1 MNPAT
6 FTTNRPV
13 ATSMLFLAIIMLGL
27 ASLARLP
34 VDLLPD
40 ISFPRLVVYTTYR
53 DAGPGEIEERIS
65 TPIEQA
71 VSTVGG
77 LRRLSS
83 VSRDGVSVVALEFLW
98 GTKMDFAALQVREK
112 LDQIRWQL
120 PQQAD
125 RPTLLRQDP
134 REQPIMTI
142 AVAGEDLY
150 RLRELSRQVF
160 KRRLEQIDGI
170 ALATVTG
177 GFEREIQVE
186 VNMTRLAALS
196 LNLAT
201 VESALKTASDNRPG
215 GTIRKGQFRYGLR
228 TLGEFTTVAEI
239 GAVAI
244 SLPKGGTVAL
254 REVATITDGFR
265 ERTGLTRYNGK
276 EAIGLLL
283 TKESGTNTVAVTRR
297 VLEII
302 EQLRRE
308 YPQVTLAVV
317 EAQAGFIELA
327 IGQVEQEIIAG
338 GILAFLVLVFFL
350 HDVRTP
356 LIIAVAMPVSV
367 VAAFAL
373 FYFFGIN
380 LNVISLGGLALGIGM
395 LMDNSIVVL
404 ENIFRLRD
412 EGHALLPA
420 TIEGTGEV
428 IAPVTSSTLTNIAV
442 FLPLAYVHG
451 IAGQLFRDQS
461 FAIAFAL
468 LASLLVAFTLL
479 PMLASRLRRE
489 GEWETKSVGEG
500 VNPPLSPSPSRLF
513 IWLGAVK
520 NFLRGLLKFW
530 KDLLLTPFRWLS
542 RILKKIMAP
551 LFRGFDHGYMAFAS
565 RYEIILEKA
574 LERPRFVLALAF
586 GAFLTALF
594 GAVFFLGRELM
605 PQVDQRQFLVE
616 VELPPGSTFVAT
628 TAAAEGVEKIL
639 LSETN
644 VAAVFAQVG
653 RVGYQFGAAEEQGL
667 ERAAL
672 LVQLKDKAPA
682 TEKVMAKLRERLLAA
697 NHSNITLRRPQ
708 SQFAN
713 MLGLAEADI
722 TLQIRGP
729 EISTALA
736 LADTIRR
743 HSAQIVGLADLRS
756 DFAGGQQEMVLTVD
770 RQAAAQYGVAPATI
784 AAFVENYMR
793 GTVPTTFK
801 DFDQKI
807 SILLRAQESDRKT
820 LDQLLQSPVPTTN
833 GQTAPLR
840 RFVSANM
847 NVAPTAI
854 FRENQARTISLY
866 GNVSG
871 RDLEAVAREVEKLT
885 AKLKLPAGYEVR
897 LAGQRTEMRE
907 TFWSMAAAIALAI
920 ALMYMILAAEFESLK
935 YPFIIMLSAPLAII
949 GVVFGLL
956 VTGQTIN
963 LMSLIG
969 LMVLVGI
976 VDNDA
981 IVKVDFILQERKR
994 GTPLREA
1001 ILLAGEKRL
1010 RPIVMNTVT
1019 TIFGML
1025 PMMIYPGTGTE
1036 FYRPLAVA
1044 VIFGLAF
1051 ATALTLVVVPVVVW
1065 VMEKADGE
1073 KG

>member
-6 FTTNRPV
+6 FTTSRPV
-13 ATSMLFLAIIMLGL
+13 ATSMLFLAIIMLGVVT
-27 ASLARLP
+27 LARLP

-53 DAGPGEIEERIS
+53 EAGPREIEERVS
-65 TPIEQA
+65 VPIEQA

-83 VSRDGVSVVALEFLW
+83 ISRDGVSVVTLEFLW
-98 GTKMDFAALQVREK
+98 GTKMDFAALHVREK
-112 LDQIRWQL
+112 LDPIRWQL
-120 PQQAD
+120 PPQAD

-134 REQPIMTI
+134 REQPIMTL

-170 ALATVTG
+170 ALTTVTG

-186 VNMTRLAALS
+186 VNITRLAALG
-196 LNLAT
+196 LNLAA
-201 VESALKTASDNRPG
+201 VEQALKTASDNRPG

-244 SLPKGGTVAL
+244 PLSKGGTVSL
-254 REVATITDGFR
+254 REVAAISDGFR
-265 ERTGLTRYNGK
+265 ERTGLTRYSGK

-297 VLEII
+297 VLEVI

-308 YPQVTLAVV
+308 YPQVTLAIVD
-317 EAQAGFIELA
+317 AQAGFIELA
-327 IGQVEQEIIAG
+327 ISQVEQEIIVG

-350 HDVRTP
+350 RDVRTP

-367 VAAFAL
+367 IAAFAL

-420 TIEGTGEV
+420 TVEGTGEV
-428 IAPVTSSTLTNIAV
+428 IAPVTASTLTNIAV

-468 LASLLVAFTLL
+468 MASLLVAFTLL
-479 PMLASRLRRE
+479 PMLASRLRRGE
-489 GEWETKSVGEG
+489 GDSASGRVGERESG
-500 VNPPLSPSPSRLF
+500 REEEWGKRKIVLLYLRF
-513 IWLGAVK
+513 VK
-520 NFLRGLLKFW
+520 NFLRGLLLYW
-530 KDLLLTPFRWLS
+530 KELLATPWNWLK
-542 RILKKIMAP
+542 RILAKVMAP
-551 LFRGFDHGYMAFAS
+551 LFRGFDRVYLAFAS
-565 RYEIILEKA
+565 RYEMILEKA

-586 GAFLTALF
+586 GAFLTASLV
-594 GAVFFLGRELM
+594 AVFFLGRELM

-616 VELPPGSTFVAT
+616 VELPPGSTLVAT
-628 TAAAEGVEKIL
+628 GAAAGGVEKIL
-639 LSETN
+639 MNEN
-644 VAAVFAQVG
+644 DIMAVFAQVG
-653 RVGYQFGAAEEQGL
+653 RVGYQFGAAEEQGM

-672 LVQLKDKAPA
+672 LVQVKNDAPA

-697 NHSNITLRRPQ
+697 NHSNIILRRPQ

-713 MLGLAEADI
+713 MLGLAEADVTI
-722 TLQIRGP
+722 QIRGP

-736 LADTIRR
+736 ISDTVRR
-743 HSAQIVGLADLRS
+743 RCATITGLADLRN
-756 DFAGGQQEMVLTVD
+756 DFAGGQQEMLLIID
-770 RQAAAQYGVAPATI
+770 RQATAQYGVAPMAIAT
-784 AAFVENYMR
+784 FVENYMR

-820 LDQLLQSPVPTTN
+820 LEQLLQAPVPAAN
-833 GQTAPLR
+833 GQPVPLR
-840 RFVSANM
+840 RFVSATM
-847 NVAPTAI
+847 TTAPAAI

-871 RDLEAVAREVEKLT
+871 RDLESVAREVERMI
-885 AKLKLPAGYEVR
+885 AKLKLPSGYEVR
-897 LAGQRTEMRE
+897 LAGQRAEMRE

-956 VTGQTIN
+956 VTHQTIN

-1001 ILLAGEKRL
+1001 ILLAGQKRL

-1025 PMMIYPGTGTE
+1025 PMMIYPGTGAE

-1065 VMEKADGE
+1065 MMER
-1073 KG
+1073 

>member
-6 FTTNRPV
+6 FTTQRPV
-13 ATSMLFLAIIMLGL
+13 ATGMLFLAIIMLGVV
-27 ASLARLP
+27 SLARLP

-53 DAGPGEIEERIS
+53 DAGPREIEERIS
-65 TPIEQA
+65 VLIEQA

-83 VSRDGVSVVALEFLW
+83 ISRDGVSVVTLEFLW
-98 GTKMDFAALQVREK
+98 GTKMDFAALQIREK

-120 PQQAD
+120 PPQAD

-134 REQPIMTI
+134 REQPIMML
-142 AVAGEDLY
+142 AVVGEDLY

-160 KRRLEQIDGI
+160 KRRLEQIEGI

-177 GFEREIQVE
+177 GFEREIQIE
-186 VNMTRLAALS
+186 INMARLAALGLS
-196 LNLAT
+196 LEK
-201 VESALKTASDNRPG
+201 VEQTLKTASDNRPG

-244 SLPKGGTVAL
+244 SLQKGGTVTL
-254 REVATITDGFR
+254 REVASITDGFR
-265 ERTGLTRYNGK
+265 ERAGLTRYNGK

-297 VLEII
+297 VLEVL

-317 EAQAGFIELA
+317 DAQAGFIESA
-327 IGQVEQEIIAG
+327 IGQVEQELIAG

-350 HDVRTP
+350 RDLRTP

-367 VAAFAL
+367 IAAFAL

-404 ENIFRLRD
+404 ENIFRRRD
-412 EGHALLPA
+412 EGQSLLQA
-420 TIEGTGEV
+420 TIDGTGEV

-468 LASLLVAFTLL
+468 LASLLVAFALL
-479 PMLASRLRRE
+479 PMLASRLLRRE
-489 GEWETKSVGEG
+489 GKKESGRVGEG
-500 VNPPLSPSPSRLF
+500 KNLPLAGSPAHPRARAIFKRVTSFIRDLF
-513 IWLGAVK
+513 
-520 NFLRGLLKFW
+520 FFW
-530 KDLLLTPFRWLS
+530 KDSFLAPVRRLERVIKKATTPLLN
-542 RILKKIMAP
+542 
-551 LFRGFDHGYMAFAS
+551 GFDRLYTAFAQ
-565 RYEIILEKA
+565 RYETILAKA
-574 LERPRFVLALAF
+574 LEKPRQVLALTF
-586 GAFLTALF
+586 CAFLFSFILAIF
-594 GAVFFLGRELM
+594 GLGRELM
-605 PQVDQRQFLVE
+605 PQVDQRQFLVDI
-616 VELPPGSTFVAT
+616 ELPPGATLSATVAAT
-628 TAAAEGVEKIL
+628 ENLEKIL
-639 LSETN
+639 LREAE

-653 RVGYQFGAAEEQGL
+653 RVGFQFGGTEEQGL
-667 ERAAL
+667 ERATF
-672 LVQLKDKAPA
+672 LVQIKESAPA
-682 TEKVMAKLRERLLAA
+682 TEEIMARLRERLLSSI
-697 NHSNITLRRPQ
+697 HSQITLRRPQ

-713 MLGLAEADI
+713 MLGLAEADVTI
-722 TLQIRGP
+722 QIRGP
-729 EISTALA
+729 EISAALA
-736 LADTIRR
+736 IADTLRR
-743 HSAQIVGLADLRS
+743 RCANIVGLADLRS
-756 DFAGGQQEMVLTVD
+756 DFAGGQQEMVLTID
-770 RQAAAQYGVAPATI
+770 RHAAAQYGVAPMTI
-784 AAFVENYMR
+784 ATFVENYMR

-820 LDQLLQSPVPTTN
+820 IDQLLQSPVPTTN

-854 FRENQARTISLY
+854 FRENQARTLSLY

-871 RDLEAVAREVEKLT
+871 RDLEVVAREVEKLI

-897 LAGQRTEMRE
+897 LAGQRTEMRQ

-935 YPFIIMLSAPLAII
+935 YPFIIMLAAPLAII

-956 VTGQTIN
+956 ITHQTLN

-1001 ILLAGEKRL
+1001 ILLAGQKRL

-1025 PMMIYPGTGTE
+1025 PMLIYPGTGTE

-1044 VIFGLAF
+1044 VIFGLLF

-1065 VMEKADGE
+1065 GMER
-1073 KG
+1073 

>member
-1 MNPAT
+1 
-6 FTTNRPV
+6 
-13 ATSMLFLAIIMLGL
+13 MLFLAIIMLGL
-27 ASLARLP
+27 VSLARLP

-53 DAGPGEIEERIS
+53 EAGPREIEERIAV
-65 TPIEQA
+65 PIEQA

-83 VSRDGVSVVALEFLW
+83 ISRDGVSVVTLEFLW

-120 PQQAD
+120 PPQAD

-186 VNMTRLAALS
+186 VNMARLAALG
-196 LNLAT
+196 LNLAA

-244 SLPKGGTVAL
+244 PLSKGGTVAL
-254 REVATITDGFR
+254 REVATVMDGFR

-283 TKESGTNTVAVTRR
+283 TKESGTNTVAVTRH
-297 VLEII
+297 VLEVI

-308 YPQVTLAVV
+308 YPQVTLAIVD
-317 EAQAGFIELA
+317 AQAGFIELA

-350 HDVRTP
+350 RDVRTP

-380 LNVISLGGLALGIGM
+380 LNVISLGGLALGIGI

-420 TIEGTGEV
+420 TIQGTGEV
-428 IAPVTSSTLTNIAV
+428 IAPVTASTFTNIAV
-442 FLPLAYVHG
+442 FLPLAFVYG

-468 LASLLVAFTLL
+468 MASLLVAFTLL
-479 PMLASRLRRE
+479 PMLLSVSGRK
-489 GEWETKSVGEG
+489 GEWETRRVGEG
-500 VNPPLSPSPSRLF
+500 VNHPVAPSPSRLF
-513 IWLGAVK
+513 IWLGVVK

-530 KDLLLTPFRWLS
+530 KDLLLAPFRWLN
-542 RILKKIMAP
+542 RLFTKIMAP
-551 LFRGFDHGYMAFAS
+551 LFRGFDRGYMAFAS

-574 LERPRFVLALAF
+574 LERPRFVLTLAF
-586 GAFLTALF
+586 GAFLTALLI
-594 GAVFFLGRELM
+594 AIFFLGRELM

-616 VELPPGSTFVAT
+616 VELPPGTTLAAT
-628 TAAAEGVEKIL
+628 TATAEGVEGL
-639 LSETN
+639 LLREPD

-653 RVGYQFGAAEEQGL
+653 RVGYQFGVTEEQGL
-667 ERAAL
+667 ERATL
-672 LVQLKDKAPA
+672 LVQVKNEAPA

-697 NHSNITLRRPQ
+697 NHANMALRRPQ
-708 SQFAN
+708 SQFAS
-713 MLGLAEADI
+713 MLGLAEADVTI
-722 TLQIRGP
+722 QIRGP
-729 EISTALA
+729 EIGTALA
-736 LADTIRR
+736 IADTVRR
-743 HSAQIVGLADLRS
+743 RGAAIAGLTDLRS
-756 DFAGGQQEMVLTVD
+756 DYAGGQQEMLLTID
-770 RQAAAQYGVAPATI
+770 RQTAAQYGVAPVMIAT
-784 AAFVENYMR
+784 FVENYMR
-793 GTVPTTFK
+793 GTVPATFK

-807 SILLRAQESDRKT
+807 SILLRAQESDRRS
-820 LDQLLQSPVPTTN
+820 LDELLHALVPATN
-833 GQTAPLR
+833 GNAVPLR
-840 RFVSANM
+840 RFVTSNM
-847 NVAPTAI
+847 TVAPVAI
-854 FRENQARTISLY
+854 YRENQARTVSLY

-871 RDLEAVAREVEKLT
+871 RDLETVAKDVERMI
-885 AKLKLPAGYEVR
+885 AKLKLPSGYEVR
-897 LAGQRTEMRE
+897 LAGQRTEMRQ
-907 TFWSMAAAIALAI
+907 TFLSMAAAIALAI

-935 YPFIIMLSAPLAII
+935 YPFIIMLAAPLAII

-956 VTGQTIN
+956 ITHQTIN

-1001 ILLAGEKRL
+1001 IRLAGQKRL

-1065 VMEKADGE
+1065 VMEGARGVKA
-1073 KG
+1073 

>member
-1 MNPAT
+1 
-6 FTTNRPV
+6 
-13 ATSMLFLAIIMLGL
+13 LGL
-27 ASLARLP
+27 NL
-34 VDLLPD
+34 
-40 ISFPRLVVYTTYR
+40 
-53 DAGPGEIEERIS
+53 DA
-65 TPIEQA
+65 A
-71 VSTVGG
+71 
-77 LRRLSS
+77 
-83 VSRDGVSVVALEFLW
+83 
-98 GTKMDFAALQVREK
+98 EK
-112 LDQIRWQL
+112 
-120 PQQAD
+120 
-125 RPTLLRQDP
+125 
-134 REQPIMTI
+134 
-142 AVAGEDLY
+142 
-150 RLRELSRQVF
+150 
-160 KRRLEQIDGI
+160 
-170 ALATVTG
+170 
-177 GFEREIQVE
+177 
-186 VNMTRLAALS
+186 
-196 LNLAT
+196 
-201 VESALKTASDNRPG
+201 ALKTASDNRPG

-254 REVATITDGFR
+254 REVAAITDGFR

-297 VLEII
+297 VLEVI

-317 EAQAGFIELA
+317 DSQAGFIESA
-327 IGQVEQEIIAG
+327 ISQVEQELIAG

-350 HDVRTP
+350 RDVRTP
-356 LIIAVAMPVSV
+356 FIIAVAMPVSV
-367 VAAFAL
+367 ITAFAF

-380 LNVISLGGLALGIGM
+380 LNIISLGGLALGIGM

-412 EGHALLPA
+412 EGKALLAA
-420 TIEGTGEV
+420 TIAGAGEV
-428 IAPVTSSTLTNIAV
+428 ITPVTASTLTNMAV

-451 IAGQLFRDQS
+451 VAGQLFRDQS

-468 LASLLVAFTLL
+468 TASLLVAFALL
-479 PMLASRLRRE
+479 PMLVSRFYLRTGERE
-489 GEWETKSVGEG
+489 SGKMGDSE
-500 VNPPLSPSPSRLF
+500 NLPISPSPSLPLIIVRV
-513 IWLGAVK
+513 VK
-520 NFLRGLLKFW
+520 NFLQGLFSYW
-530 KDLLLTPFRWLS
+530 KSLLAAPFRWL
-542 RILKKIMAP
+542 KKAATP
-551 LFRGFDHGYMAFAS
+551 LLNGFDRGYAAFAVY
-565 RYEIILEKA
+565 YEKILEKA
-574 LERPRFVLALAF
+574 LANPRSVLAMAF
-586 GAFLTALF
+586 GALLLSFILAI
-594 GAVFFLGRELM
+594 FFLGRELM
-605 PQVDQRQFLVE
+605 PQVDQRQFLVDI
-616 VELPPGSTFVAT
+616 ELPPGAT
-628 TAAAEGVEKIL
+628 LSATMAATENLENVLLREAE
-639 LSETN
+639 

-653 RVGYQFGAAEEQGL
+653 RVGFQFGGAEEQGL
-667 ERAAL
+667 ERATF
-672 LVQLKDKAPA
+672 LVQLKENAPA
-682 TEKVMAKLRERLLAA
+682 TEEVMARFRERLLSA
-697 NHSNITLRRPQ
+697 NHSQITLRRPQ

-736 LADTIRR
+736 LADSVRQRCASI
-743 HSAQIVGLADLRS
+743 AGLADLRS
-756 DFAGGQQEMVLTVD
+756 DFAGGQQEMLLTID

-784 AAFVENYMR
+784 ATFVENYMR

-820 LDQLLQSPVPTTN
+820 IEQLLQSPVSTTN

-871 RDLEAVAREVEKLT
+871 RDLEAVAREVEKMI
-885 AKLKLPAGYEVR
+885 AGLKLPSGYEVR
-897 LAGQRTEMRE
+897 LAGQRTEMRA
-907 TFWSMAAAIALAI
+907 TFWSMVAAIALAI

-935 YPFIIMLSAPLAII
+935 YPFIIMLAAPLAII

-956 VTGQTIN
+956 VTHQTIN

-1001 ILLAGEKRL
+1001 IRLAGEKRL

-1065 VMEKADGE
+1065 VMEEAVRE

>member
-1 MNPAT
+1 MNPAK
-6 FTTNRPV
+6 FTTSRPV
-13 ATSMLFLAIIMLGL
+13 ATSMLFLAIIMLGTV
-27 ASLARLP
+27 SLVRLP

-40 ISFPRLVVYTTYR
+40 ISFPRLLVYTTYR
-53 DAGPGEIEERIS
+53 DAGPREIEERIS

-83 VSRDGVSVVALEFLW
+83 ASRDGVSVVTLEFLW
-98 GTKMDFAALQVREK
+98 GTKMDFAALQIREK

-134 REQPIMTI
+134 REQPILTL

-160 KRRLEQIDGI
+160 KRRLEQIEGI

-177 GFEREIQVE
+177 GFEREIQIE
-186 VNMTRLAALS
+186 VNMTRLAALGLS
-196 LNLAT
+196 LEK
-201 VESALKTASDNRPG
+201 VEQALKAASDNRPG

-244 SLPKGGTVAL
+244 SLPKGGTVTL
-254 REVATITDGFR
+254 REVAAITDGFR

-297 VLEII
+297 VHEVI

-317 EAQAGFIELA
+317 ESQAGFIESA
-327 IGQVEQEIIAG
+327 IGQVEQELIAG
-338 GILAFLVLVFFL
+338 GILAFLVLVLFL
-350 HDVRTP
+350 RDVRTP

-367 VAAFAL
+367 IAAFAL

-380 LNVISLGGLALGIGM
+380 LNIISLGGLALGIGM

-420 TIEGTGEV
+420 TVEGTGEV
-428 IAPVTSSTLTNIAV
+428 IAPVTASTLTNIAV

-451 IAGQLFRDQS
+451 VAGQLFRNQS

-468 LASLLVAFTLL
+468 MASLLVAFALL
-479 PMLASRLRRE
+479 PMLASRLLSIKGRNGERE
-489 GEWETKSVGEG
+489 SGRVGER
-500 VNPPLSPSPSRLF
+500 VKEEISPSPSHPLALSPSRPFSLFLFKAFDRLYT
-513 IWLGAVK
+513 I
-520 NFLRGLLKFW
+520 
-530 KDLLLTPFRWLS
+530 
-542 RILKKIMAP
+542 
-551 LFRGFDHGYMAFAS
+551 FAQ
-565 RYEIILEKA
+565 RYETILAKA
-574 LERPRFVLALAF
+574 LEKPRQVLALTF
-586 GAFLTALF
+586 CAFLLSFILAIF
-594 GAVFFLGRELM
+594 GLGRELM
-605 PQVDQRQFLVE
+605 PQVDQRQFLVDI
-616 VELPPGSTFVAT
+616 ELPPGAT
-628 TAAAEGVEKIL
+628 LSATAQATENLEKVLLREAE
-639 LSETN
+639 T
-644 VAAVFAQVG
+644 AAVFAQVG
-653 RVGYQFGAAEEQGL
+653 RAGFQFGGVEEQGM
-667 ERAAL
+667 EAATF
-672 LVQLKDKAPA
+672 LVQLKDEAPA
-682 TEKVMAKLRERLLAA
+682 TEEVMAKLRERLLSA
-697 NHSNITLRRPQ
+697 NHSNITPTGVALRRPQ

-736 LADTIRR
+736 LADSMRR
-743 HSAQIVGLADLRS
+743 RCANIAGLTDLRS
-756 DFAGGQQEMVLTVD
+756 DFAGGQQEMRLTID
-770 RQAAAQYGVAPATI
+770 RQAAAQYGVAPMTI
-784 AAFVENYMR
+784 ATFVENYMR

-820 LDQLLQSPVPTTN
+820 IDQLLQSPVPTTN

-871 RDLEAVAREVEKLT
+871 RDLEAVAREVEKLI

-897 LAGQRTEMRE
+897 LAGQRTEMRQ
-907 TFWSMAAAIALAI
+907 TFWSMTIAIALAI

-935 YPFIIMLSAPLAII
+935 YPFIIMLAAPLATI

-956 VTGQTIN
+956 ITHQTIN

-994 GTPLREA
+994 GAPLREA
-1001 ILLAGEKRL
+1001 ILLAGQKRL

-1065 VMEKADGE
+1065 VMEKAGGE
-1073 KG
+1073 RG